1 MSTGEQKKVKSK
13 RRKRDKSKQDTDTD
27 KTQQRPPVTYS
38 APNFVPDFNFSYTS
52 MFSQSPYMQ
61 GSPPPQ
67 FPGAFGF
74 QSTPQVTPQVT
85 PQATPPPWAVKLLD
99 DVNMIKQKFQSIDKI
114 EQTVNL
120 INTKVTD
127 LETKMASLET
137 RLTANEQSCQFISDA
152 NEQNKNELKQAKENI
167 LNLQTKCTG
176 LQKDTKTLKQEH
188 ENFDSKL
195 VNLEARSMR
204 DNLMFYGIP
213 EGGEHEDCEK
223 LVKGLCEKTLGM
235 LRAYELKFD
244 RVHRVGSKSGAKVR
258 PIVAKFHYYEE
269 REYVRKIAFD
279 CSEALKVA
287 NQGVGAQLPKSFRDA
302 RKPLYPAMK
311 TNDNN
316 SNIDFTDRTNTDDD
330 LDYNFTEMELRQ
342 AVFSQKD
349 NKSHGLDCI
358 SSEILKTSY
367 DVISPCLLYLYNRM
381 YSSGEYPRSW
391 GEGIIT
397 PIFKKGD
404 LNDAGNY
411 RGITLINVLAKIY
424 SQLLLNRL
432 SNWAKIHDK
441 ITNNQFGFQK
451 GKSIVDCIFILHS
464 VIPKYLIREKNST
477 APLLIMKNVLT
488 E

>member
-1 MSTGEQKKVKSK
+1 MSTGERKKVKSK

-27 KTQQRPPVTYS
+27 KTQQQPPVTYS
-38 APNFVPDFNFSYTS
+38 APNFVPDFNFSYMS

-74 QSTPQVTPQVT
+74 QSTPQVT

-176 LQKDTKTLKQEH
+176 LQDTKTLQQEH

-195 VNLEARSMR
+195 VDLEARSMR

-235 LRAYELKFD
+235 LRAHELKFD
-244 RVHRVGSKSGAKVR
+244 RAHRVGSKSGAKVR

-287 NQGVGAQLPKSFRDA
+287 NQGVGAQLPKSIRDA
-302 RKPLYPAMK
+302 IKPLYPAMK
-311 TNDNN
+311 KAKDDGKNVKFVGKKLY
-316 SNIDFTDRTNTDDD
+316 IDG
-330 LDYNFTEMELRQ
+330 TEYKPPAG
-342 AVFSQKD
+342 AVPS
-349 NKSHGLDCI
+349 
-358 SSEILKTSY
+358 
-367 DVISPCLLYLYNRM
+367 
-381 YSSGEYPRSW
+381 SSGVQEP
-391 GEGIIT
+391 
-397 PIFKKGD
+397 PAMD
-404 LNDAGNY
+404 
-411 RGITLINVLAKIY
+411 
-424 SQLLLNRL
+424 
-432 SNWAKIHDK
+432 H
-441 ITNNQFGFQK
+441 
-451 GKSIVDCIFILHS
+451 
-464 VIPKYLIREKNST
+464 
-477 APLLIMKNVLT
+477 
-488 E
+488 